1 MASIGSV
8 DYSTLGGL
16 SEQSAIAELKAEV
29 QAVKAQTTS
38 ILQGVD
44 TLKDDVAIIKTN
56 TTPETP

>member
-1 MASIGSV
+1 MASIGTV

-16 SEQSAIAELKAEV
+16 SEQTAIAELEAEV

-44 TLKDDVAIIKTN
+44 TLQADVEIIKTN
-56 TTPETP
+56 TTPVSP